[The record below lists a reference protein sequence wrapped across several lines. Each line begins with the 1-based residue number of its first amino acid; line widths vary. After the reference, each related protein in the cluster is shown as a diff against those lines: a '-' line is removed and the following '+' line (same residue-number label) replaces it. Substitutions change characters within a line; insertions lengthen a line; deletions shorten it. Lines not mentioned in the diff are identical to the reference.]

1 MKIKYLV
8 LIFILV
14 SASSL
19 HAENGISLSPPE
31 YPDGLYLETGGGS
44 NPENIWLEA
53 GFSGSASKNL
63 EYRIGICHL
72 GVDAVDQYFTGINT
86 GFRIKA
92 SSFITP
98 FAGLGFY
105 AGYASEDDNAEND
118 NIDNDNDGIID
129 EDNEKKENIDK
140 SLLGFYPETGLLI
153 RFSNNSYISVSAKY
167 MMTNQDK
174 KKDFAVY
181 SLGFSV
187 SYK

>member
-1 MKIKYLV
+1 MKYLV
-8 LIFILV
+8 LIFVLV

-19 HAENGISLSPPE
+19 HAENGFNLSPPE
-31 YPDGLYLETGGGS
+31 YPNGLYLETGGGR

-53 GFSGSASKNL
+53 GFSGSASDNL

-72 GVDAVDQYFTGINT
+72 GVDTIDQYFTGINT

-92 SSFITP
+92 SSFISP

-105 AGYASEDDNAEND
+105 AGYATEDEKADND

-129 EDNEKKENIDK
+129 EENEKKENLDQ
-140 SLLGFYPETGLLI
+140 SLIGFYPETGLLI
-153 RFSNNSYISVSAKY
+153 KFRNNSYISLSAKY
-167 MMTNQDK
+167 MVTNQNEEQ
-174 KKDFAVY
+174 DFVVY